1 MVIRLALAVMRR
13 EDDVLFLG
21 SKTLREKLDI
31 DVMEQLR
38 DMAAASGGGASSME
52 PAPAEVSPMPP
63 EIIVVRRV
71 AVTMEAMQVADI
83 EKETTWEPVSI
94 IYANAPKS
102 VVAQLRKLRLT
113 KEVRDDPKKTYY
125 GMNV

>member
-1 MVIRLALAVMRR
+1 M
-13 EDDVLFLG
+13 LFLG
-21 SKTLREKLDI
+21 PKTLREKLDI
-31 DVMEQLR
+31 AVMEHLR
-38 DMAAASGGGASSME
+38 DMAVPSGGGASCME

-63 EIIVVRRV
+63 EITVVRRV

-83 EKETTWEPVSI
+83 EKETTWESVSI

-102 VVAQLRKLRLT
+102 VVAQLRKLRMT
-113 KEVRDDPKKTYY
+113 KKVRDDPKKRYY